1 MKDMTHDHAH
11 RKAIYMT
18 ATERKMLKMLGWHR
32 LAIKAHSRWVES
44 MDRLN
49 QYDQDAPQGVAWT
62 WVESREE
69 IFQKAIDHMKAHLY
83 CLDKAEQIKMTL

>member
-1 MKDMTHDHAH
+1 
-11 RKAIYMT
+11 
-18 ATERKMLKMLGWHR
+18 
-32 LAIKAHSRWVES
+32 VES